1 MTTGV
6 AIRQDEA
13 AGIEDVFRSV
23 RALARQT
30 RGLAESAASVAEREL
45 AMAISIAEQLR
56 DKVIAQETLERA
68 RREELPARL
77 RQDAHRTLDLVA
89 DAASVA
95 YVTVLG
101 FAESFIDDPRP
112 PIGGTGKTVLTGA

>member
-1 MTTGV
+1 MSASV

-23 RALARQT
+23 RVLARQT

-56 DKVIAQETLERA
+56 DSVISPETLERA

-112 PIGGTGKTVLTGA
+112 PIGGTRKEAVPGA